1 LFTKLEHPPM
11 SLSRFLSG
19 LTLAAI
25 VLAGGLASA
34 PSAKAEDLVDF
45 LWGGSPEYGGG
56 RSIVSF
62 DPQYKPGQ
70 IIVSFSDRRL
80 YLITKPGEAMTY
92 PVAIPTGEARW
103 QGVTAV
109 TSKRVNPPWTPTPD
123 MVRAN
128 PRLPRWVPGGHPMNP
143 LGIRAMYLGTSA
155 YRIHG
160 TDAPWTIGQA
170 VSHGCIRLTNDD
182 VLDLY
187 PRVPVGTRVTV
198 TWQQFQTHQIAS
210 GDSVPRYRDADSNPR
225 AATASASSSSATTA
239 STATASEAASS
250 SSDSSAYSY
259 RAYGAGK
266 AASART
272 ASNQSSG
279 GSLESLFSA
288 WDDQPKQS
296 TSQSASHDAEQN
308 QASRD
313 ATQDGNDQA
322 VDQKPWDKKKASE
335 QADSEPLPFEK
346 APKQKAAE
354 AKSVAEPSAPAEPE
368 VPKKKVSSASSAK
381 KKATTAS
388 ASVALPPSDPTASPA
403 LAVPDPV
410 KPSAVLSPSKESDA
424 SPAATKASASA
435 AESLPVQK
443 AAVRVQ

>member
-1 LFTKLEHPPM
+1 M
-11 SLSRFLSG
+11 SLPRFLSG
-19 LTLAAI
+19 LTLAAV

-80 YLITKPGEAMTY
+80 YLITKTGQAMTY

-103 QGVTAV
+103 QGVTSV

-170 VSHGCIRLTNDD
+170 VSHGCIRMTNDD

-187 PRVPVGTRVTV
+187 PRVPVGMRVTV
-198 TWQQFQTHQIAS
+198 TWQQFETHQIAS
-210 GDSVPRYRDADSNPR
+210 GDSVPRYGDADSNPR
-225 AATASASSSSATTA
+225 AVKPSSATPAATTA
-239 STATASEAASS
+239 AADEAPSS
-250 SSDSSAYSY
+250 SGSSYTYSAYGS
-259 RAYGAGK
+259 GK
-266 AASART
+266 AVSGRKVAS
-272 ASNQSSG
+272 QSSG
-279 GSLESLFSA
+279 GGLESLFSA
-288 WDDQPKQS
+288 WGDQPKQS
-296 TSQSASHDAEQN
+296 VAPEAQPASQDAEQN

-313 ATQDGNDQA
+313 ATQDDPV
-322 VDQKPWDKKKASE
+322 VDAKPWDKKASASE
-335 QADSEPLPFEK
+335 QPDSEPQPFEK
-346 APKQKAAE
+346 APKQKSSE
-354 AKSVAEPSAPAEPE
+354 SKSVAEQTPVEAA
-368 VPKKKVSSASSAK
+368 PKKKVSSASAPK
-381 KKATTAS
+381 KKAATAS
-388 ASVALPPSDPTASPA
+388 ASAAQPPSDPSTDPS

-410 KPSAVLSPSKESDA
+410 KPSSVSAPSKESDA
-424 SPAATKASASA
+424 TPSATKASASA
-435 AESLPVQK
+435 DEALPVHK
-443 AAVRVQ
+443 VSVQVQ